1 MTDKD
6 KLILSEIKKQ
16 FKCKTNSEILL
27 ALEGLCDR
35 MRKKVSL
42 AVIRDS
48 QNFGRKNGI
57 PHTKVDDDI
66 IDIQLDKDENKS

>member
-6 KLILSEIKKQ
+6 KLILQEIKKQ
-16 FKCKTNSEILL
+16 FKCRNNSEILL
-27 ALEGLCDR
+27 ALEALCDK

-42 AVIRDS
+42 AVVRDS

-66 IDIQLDKDENKS
+66 INIQLHKDENKS